1 MKGTPWEG
9 DRVPYEMCVVTPFFL
24 LLIWN
29 KEFHC
34 MFAYCYCLDCILTF
48 NCQSPISNLVCDV
61 SFAVTFHPA
70 NWPRST
76 CHWENGL
83 RNFTTCVIASLPS
96 LFISVF
102 LQHVHSFSSAFLGAF
117 MAYPERMKEHK
128 GVDEDKLICGY
139 GHACIWWW
147 WDTGKIIYVQ
157 QIWQQ
162 YKSANL
168 TRKHPGL
175 RLPYQH

>member
-1 MKGTPWEG
+1 MLLDLTQPGIPSKLLSWWYVSPRSFWSFQGHHTRNNGSFISASLWISPIRNSMKPWEG

-83 RNFTTCVIASLPS
+83 QNFTTCVIASLPS
-96 LFISVF
+96 LFTSVF
-102 LQHVHSFSSAFLGAF
+102 L
-117 MAYPERMKEHK
+117 
-128 GVDEDKLICGY
+128 
-139 GHACIWWW
+139 
-147 WDTGKIIYVQ
+147 
-157 QIWQQ
+157 
-162 YKSANL
+162 
-168 TRKHPGL
+168 
-175 RLPYQH
+175 